1 MTNHPLRTPF
11 PFKTISDDKYL
22 DIATYVL
29 IFTKVTQLDKRKKL
43 WRKHCTETKR
53 GSNNYWSKLVFKIRT
68 MDGTLDTRK
77 ELLRHFEVCGT
88 KKPKSD
94 DDDET
99 WSLEENPRVYYTVN
113 RMKRRLVKES
123 DREGV
128 IKKIFENPRLGS
140 YRGRDTIYEYMKTHF
155 IGISRQ
161 FVSEVLQK
169 YEVNQRGSAMQI
181 RGDIPNEQIIVS
193 RPNDYWQA
201 DITQFKVI
209 YPGNDAVTKKL
220 LVVVDICTRFAWAIT
235 IEVLGKKKVNRE
247 YSEKITKLRQLF
259 LREGHPRTLHGDNEF
274 SGLKTLCNTF
284 DVKLVLG
291 TPYKH
296 TDQACVERLHQTLK
310 VAVARYMW
318 DNPKGG
324 NEPHWERYID
334 DVVYA
339 YNNKTHSD
347 LKGQCP
353 FDLYKPSSSKE
364 NVNRIIH
371 SFESFRALESKLDD
385 DHIQH
390 EDGESM
396 DDNCSARMCT
406 INIRQPSKSE
416 CTEVVVQDVTDTKEA
431 DSALQFNADVL
442 DGFSES
448 EHIFPVGTEV
458 CYHHNK
464 VTLCQATILKVIR
477 AEKPKKP
484 KYSIKL
490 RAEGLNFDGEEKEV
504 NVDTVHSNIRSALD
518 NTFFND
524 VHRPYNDKDNNETLS
539 KNCKFYSATTVGSPY
554 KDNERAD
561 VQHNVGIPFD
571 QNVVAQTLFYIMYHN
586 NKKPWKKKGEIR
598 GFDRE
603 RMDSYVQEC
612 YGRRKDNIFGVYL
625 SRRTTV
631 PFYTSEK
638 DTDDFWYYLSRR
650 TNVPFYTSEK
660 DRNGKK
666 RQMALIPLF
675 LEFVKDLDPNKIGD
689 NWTFTGQRTRPITYD
704 ENYMSYGRIGKS
716 TDNVRDVKCFR
727 HRTSKRPKK
736 YDERYDVAKRAI
748 FYNVVWSTNEILRH
762 PNLNT
767 KPTLLKAVKQFLDF
781 VIPKYNPQ
789 EPSLN
794 IPHEPF
800 IDEKYLYACPISKYA
815 RRLFEFNDEKV
826 LVKSDDPKHPDPY
839 EFRRNFLCWDTLLM
853 FVYNVHEWMNIL
865 REKKIYVAGYEE
877 PYFYEID
884 RIKTQYNEQRGEGGK
899 DNNLREGPNNLT
911 GTETSDEQSWR
922 PTEEERH
929 RRMEPDGFETKQ
941 QDGQKG
947 SGYNSLK
954 HRRGK
959 HRGGE
964 PPVSIKRNYEVQKQK
979 KLANAELYQ
988 KRITKRCREIEA
1000 IEKRVKGTK
1009 YEVVV
1014 GDIVRVKNTHIQEP
1028 HTEDKNGK
1036 SMGNLHIEKND
1047 SAIRSADPNRLD
1059 RYNLRLKWSESLYYV
1074 LAVGRVYQFK
1084 EDNNKEDN
1092 KEDNNKEDNDKET
1105 RHAFISCKLKQSESG
1120 TTSPG
1125 TTSPSH
1131 RGDFREK
1138 VNIDILDGHS
1148 TYIKA
1153 LLKGEY
1159 SKGNK
1164 KIKFVLNPDV
1174 NKLARLR
1181 YILVRITTEF
1191 LKDIYPKKGLMPKTI
1206 DLKKLQDQIQQFRKN
1221 VNNPAD
1227 VQKYLP
1233 MVTHRKPKKD
1243 GIRRAKEH
1251 HQNTKQVKY
1260 FYRNNLLK
1268 QLHNVILRK
1277 PKPKKNTRNQMA
1289 VDSNPDDSNS

>member
-43 WRKHCTETKR
+43 WRKHCTERLKKI
-53 GSNNYWSKLVFKIRT
+53 GEIVDDNEKKAISKNYWSKLVFKIRT
-68 MDGTLDTRK
+68 MDGATTPK
-77 ELLRHFEVCGT
+77 EIKKSKCELLRHFEVRGT
-88 KKPKSD
+88 KKTKSENE
-94 DDDET
+94 DETT
-99 WSLEENPRVYYTVN
+99 WSLDENPRVYYTVN

-123 DREGV
+123 GRVDV
-128 IKKIFENPRLGS
+128 IKHIFENPLLGS

-161 FVSEVLQK
+161 LVNKVLQE

-181 RGDIPNEQIIVS
+181 GGDIPNEQIIVS
-193 RPNDYWQA
+193 KPNDYWQA
-201 DITQFKVI
+201 DITQFKVK
-209 YPGNDAVTKKL
+209 YPGNDTNSRNAVTKKL

-235 IEVLGKKKVNRE
+235 IQTLGEKNVDRE

-274 SGLKTLCNTF
+274 SGLKTLCNKF

-318 DNPKGG
+318 DNPTGG

-339 YNNKTHSD
+339 YNNKTHAD
-347 LKGQCP
+347 LKGKCP

-371 SFESFRALESKLDD
+371 SLESFHAPESKLDD

-390 EDGESM
+390 EDGESN

-406 INIRQPSKSE
+406 INIHPPPKSE
-416 CTEVVVQDVTDTKEA
+416 CTEVVVQDVTETKEA

-490 RAEGLNFDGEEKEV
+490 RAEGQDDEQREED
-504 NVDTVHSNIRSALD
+504 VDTVHSNIRSALD
-518 NTFFND
+518 NTFFYD
-524 VHRPYNDKDNNETLS
+524 DHRPYNDKDNNETLS
-539 KNCKFYSATTVGSPY
+539 TKCKFYSATTVGSPY

-598 GFDRE
+598 GFDRK

-736 YDERYDVAKRAI
+736 YDEKYDVAKRAI

-865 REKKIYVAGYEE
+865 RRKDMYVAGYTKEA
-877 PYFYEID
+877 YFNEID
-884 RIKTQYNEQRGEGGK
+884 RIKIDYEQNKQIG
-899 DNNLREGPNNLT
+899 T
-911 GTETSDEQSWR
+911 GYG
-922 PTEEERH
+922 RH
-929 RRMEPDGFETKQ
+929 QT
-941 QDGQKG
+941 
-947 SGYNSLK
+947 
-954 HRRGK
+954 RRGGA
-959 HRGGE
+959 HRVIVQ
-964 PPVSIKRNYEVQKQK
+964 PNDEVQTQK
-979 KLANAELYQ
+979 KLANEALYK
-988 KRITKRCREIEA
+988 KRIKKRYDEIKAVE
-1000 IEKRVKGTK
+1000 EGVKGTK
-1009 YEVVV
+1009 YEVLV

-1028 HTEDKNGK
+1028 RTEDNNGK

-1092 KEDNNKEDNDKET
+1092 DKEDNKEDNDKET

-1120 TTSPG
+1120 TTSP
-1125 TTSPSH
+1125 SH
-1131 RGDFREK
+1131 RGDFRKTENIE
-1138 VNIDILDGHS
+1138 NIDEHS

-1153 LLKGEY
+1153 LLKGENIDG
-1159 SKGNK
+1159 KNPD

-1206 DLKKLQDQIQQFRKN
+1206 DLKELQDQIQQFRNDKN
-1221 VNNPAD
+1221 PEV

-1233 MVTHRKPKKD
+1233 MITHRKPKKD

-1289 VDSNPDDSNS
+1289 VDSNPDDSNSYEGPVLRPR

>member
-1 MTNHPLRTPF
+1 MTDDSLCHPF

-43 WRKHCTETKR
+43 WRKHCKETKR

-68 MDGTLDTRK
+68 MDGTPNLNARK
-77 ELLRHFEVCGT
+77 ELLRRFEVCGT
-88 KKPKSD
+88 KKTKSRNG
-94 DDDET
+94 T
-99 WSLEENPRVYYTVN
+99 WSLEENPRVYYTVK
-113 RMKRRLVKES
+113 RMKKRLVKES
-123 DREGV
+123 DRVGV
-128 IKKIFENPRLGS
+128 IKQIFENPLLGS
-140 YRGRDTIYEYMKTHF
+140 YRGRDTIYDYMKTHF

-161 FVSEVLQK
+161 LVNKVLQE
-169 YEVNQRGSAMQI
+169 YELNQRRSAMQI
-181 RGDIPNEQIIVS
+181 GGDIPNEQIIVS
-193 RPNDYWQA
+193 KPNDYWQA
-201 DITQFKVI
+201 DITQFKVK
-209 YPGNDAVTKKL
+209 YPGNDTNSRNAVTKKL

-235 IEVLGKKKVNRE
+235 IQTLGEKNVDRE

-274 SGLKTLCNTF
+274 SGLKTLCNKF
-284 DVKLVLG
+284 EVKLVLG

-318 DNPKGG
+318 DNPTGG

-334 DVVYA
+334 DIVYA
-339 YNNKTHSD
+339 YNNKTHAD

-385 DHIQH
+385 NHIQH
-390 EDGESM
+390 EDGESK
-396 DDNCSARMCT
+396 DDNCSTRMCT
-406 INIRQPSKSE
+406 INIHPPPKSE
-416 CTEVVVQDVTDTKEA
+416 CTEVMVQDVTETKEA

-442 DGFSES
+442 DRFLDS

-458 CYHHNK
+458 CYLHNE
-464 VTLCQATILKVIR
+464 VMCHATIRKLIHAKI
-477 AEKPKKP
+477 P
-484 KYSIKL
+484 KYAFEL
-490 RAEGLNFDGEEKEV
+490 RAEGQNFDGEEKEKR
-504 NVDTVHSNIRSALD
+504 VDTVHSNIRSSLD
-518 NTFFND
+518 DTFFENS
-524 VHRPYNDKDNNETLS
+524 HRKYNDLDS
-539 KNCKFYSATTVGSPY
+539 KNIQSTKCDFYTATTVGSPY
-554 KDNERAD
+554 KDKEGAD

-571 QNVVAQTLFYIMYHN
+571 QNTVAQTLFYIMEHN
-586 NKKPWKKKGEIR
+586 NRNPWKKNGEIR
-598 GFDRE
+598 GFDRK

-612 YGRRKDNIFGVYL
+612 VGRRKDNVFH
-625 SRRTTV
+625 TKTKQM
-631 PFYTSEK
+631 E
-638 DTDDFWYYLSRR
+638 DFWSTLGRKTSTRFKI
-650 TNVPFYTSEK
+650 TKGKGGCDIPIPFFFTWAANVNE
-660 DRNGKK
+660 RG
-666 RQMALIPLF
+666 
-675 LEFVKDLDPNKIGD
+675 G
-689 NWTFTGQRTRPITYD
+689 NWSFTYQTRRPITVQYD
-704 ENYMSYGRIGKS
+704 KEQFRTVCIADPSKMEQLKNGRDLKYKNRETGKWGPRIP
-716 TDNVRDVKCFR
+716 V
-727 HRTSKRPKK
+727 
-736 YDERYDVAKRAI
+736 EKRAI
-748 FYNVVWSTNEILRH
+748 FYNVVWSTNEILRN

-826 LVKSDDPKHPDPY
+826 LVKSDVPKHPDPY

-865 REKKIYVAGYEE
+865 REKDMYVAGYTKEA
-877 PYFYEID
+877 YFDDID
-884 RIKTQYNEQRGEGGK
+884 RIKRDYDQNTQN
-899 DNNLREGPNNLT
+899 
-911 GTETSDEQSWR
+911 
-922 PTEEERH
+922 
-929 RRMEPDGFETKQ
+929 
-941 QDGQKG
+941 G
-947 SGYNSLK
+947 SGYGR
-954 HRRGK
+954 HQTRRGGAP
-959 HRGGE
+959 R
-964 PPVSIKRNYEVQKQK
+964 VIVQPNDDVQTQK
-979 KLANAELYQ
+979 KLDNAALYQ
-988 KRITKRCREIEA
+988 KRIEKRYDEIKA
-1000 IEKRVKGTK
+1000 IEERVKETK

-1028 HTEDKNGK
+1028 RTEDKNGK

-1084 EDNNKEDN
+1084 EKRSKEVDGT
-1092 KEDNNKEDNDKET
+1092 ET
-1105 RHAFISCKLKQSESG
+1105 RHAFISE
-1120 TTSPG
+1120 
-1125 TTSPSH
+1125 H
-1131 RGDFREK
+1131 RGDFRET
-1138 VNIDILDGHS
+1138 VNIENIDEHS

-1153 LLKGEY
+1153 LLKGEDIDG
-1159 SKGNK
+1159 KNPK

-1181 YILVRITTEF
+1181 YILVRITTDF
-1191 LKDIYPKKGLMPKTI
+1191 LKIHANGAMPKTI
-1206 DLKKLQDQIQQFRKN
+1206 DRTILQDQIQQFRKDN
-1221 VNNPAD
+1221 DKNPEV

-1233 MVTHRKPKKD
+1233 MITHRKPKKD
-1243 GIRRAKEH
+1243 GIRRKKER

-1277 PKPKKNTRNQMA
+1277 PNKNARNDPA
-1289 VDSNPDDSNS
+1289 VDSNPNPNGSDSDISVRATSPVSGRLRPRR